1 MNTQLIKRAG
11 FLFLTTILVLCLT
24 AWKPPPGRQAPA
36 PEQPAGIALAVTI
49 TVTNLTDSGAGS
61 LRQAIADAAP
71 DDTITFDS
79 SISGGTIHLA
89 STLTLSNNV
98 TIDGSVLDSPIT
110 ISGDTDNN
118 GTRDVR
124 VFYINP
130 GVTAILKGLTITK
143 GYASGYNDGGGIYNY
158 GTLTVTNSTLSGN
171 SSAGW
176 LGGGIYNP
184 GTLTVTNSIFS
195 GNLANVDGG
204 GIYNTGTLTVTNSTF
219 SGNWTERYGG
229 GIANY
234 GVLTVTNSTFSGNS
248 ADYGGG
254 GIANYNGALTVTNS
268 TFSYNSA
275 TYGGG
280 IFNNSAYYGGGMFT
294 YGTLNYTNTILA
306 NSTSGG
312 DCVNNGTIDTN
323 TNNLVEDGSCSASMS
338 GDPNLGALA
347 NNGGSTQTMALLA
360 GSLAIDA
367 GASCSS
373 APVNGLD
380 QRGYVRDA
388 SCDIGAFEYNA
399 SPPSPEINLQ
409 GNGVDIWDGDTT
421 PSEAD
426 HTDFGSADVTSGSV
440 DRTFTIQN
448 TGTSDLT
455 LSGFPLVEISGTNA
469 ADFSVT
475 SDPSIPVTLGGST
488 TFTVHFDPSVVGTRT
503 ATISIANNDGD
514 ENPYNFDIQGAGL
527 CSAAITVTNTNDS
540 GPGSLRQAIAVLCAG
555 EGTINFDVALSGG
568 TIRLASTLTINKDLT
583 IDGSALASQITI
595 SGDTDDNGTGD
606 VQMFMVSSGVTAT
619 LNSLTIIKGNSSGY
633 MGGGGII
640 NGGTLTVTNSIF
652 SSHIQGG
659 IYNTGTLTVTNSTFS
674 GNSGNGG
681 GILNSGTLT
690 VADSTFSGNT
700 GNGAGIYNEAT
711 LMVTNSTFSGNSSLG
726 WGTGILNSGMAKVAN
741 STFSNNSAYT
751 GGGIYNEDILTVT
764 NSTFSGNSAGYGG
777 GIANEGMLT
786 VTNSTFSGNGATNSG
801 GGIRNIGTLNYTNT
815 IIADSTSGGDCV
827 NSSTI
832 GTNTNNLVE
841 DGSCSASLSGD
852 PNLGPLADN
861 GGPTRTM
868 AIAPS
873 SLAYNAGDNASCAAT
888 DQRGIPRPQGGGC
901 DIGAFELDAAPAA
914 LTINSP
920 NDPGDDICNVTECTL
935 REAIALIAPDGTI
948 DFDSS
953 LSGGTIHLAS
963 TLTLSIDVTI
973 DGSALASQITIS
985 GDADNN
991 GTGDVRVFYVTAGVT
1006 ATLNGLMI
1014 TKGYTSGNGGGIY
1027 NSGTLT
1033 VTNSAFSGNNADWGG
1048 GIANYSALTVT
1059 NSTFSGNTASW
1070 AGGIYNEDTLT
1081 VTNSTFSD
1089 NSASYGDGG
1098 GIMNNGGTLTV
1109 TNSNFSGNFA
1119 SSGFGGGVYNG
1130 GTLTITNSTFSGNS
1144 APWYGGGVYNG
1155 GTLTITNSTFSAN
1168 SANSSGGGIH
1178 SYGTLTVTNS
1188 TFSGNSALGYGG
1200 GIAHWGVSTL
1210 TVANSTFSGN
1220 SANYG
1225 GGIYNYSTL
1234 NYANTILANSTS
1246 GGDCYNDGTI
1256 GTNTNNLVEDGSCS
1270 ASLSGDPNM
1279 GALADN
1285 GGPTQTMALLGGSPA
1300 INAGDD
1306 ATCAA
1311 APVNTMDQR
1320 GVARLQGAHCDIGA
1334 YEYEG
1339 PFNQAPTDIA
1349 LSNSSVD
1356 EDQPVGMLVGNF
1368 STADPDA
1375 GDTFTYTLVSGAG
1388 STDNASFQINGSQLQ
1403 TNAVFDFETKNTYS
1417 IRIRTTDSGGLSF
1430 DRQFTI
1436 TITDVNEDPTGLGL
1450 SPASMVEDSPIGTV
1464 VGTFTT
1470 TDPDAGDT
1478 FTYSMVYGTGDTDNA
1493 SFTIVDDELQTAAV
1507 FDFETKSSYSIR
1519 VRTTDSGWLCYEEI
1533 FTITV
1538 TDVNE
1543 TPTDIAIS
1551 NSSVDEDQPVGTLVG
1566 NFSTTDPDA
1575 GDTFTYTLVFGA
1587 GSTDNA
1593 SFQINGSQLQINAVF
1608 DFETKNTYSIRI
1620 RTTDSGGLSF
1630 DRQFTITI
1638 TDVNEDPTDLGLS
1651 PASIIENSP
1660 IGTVVGTFTTTN
1672 PDAGDTFTYSMV
1684 SGTGDKDNA
1693 SFTIVDDELQT
1704 AAVFDF
1710 ETKSSYSIR
1719 VRTTDSGWLWYEEAF
1734 TITVT
1739 DVNENPTALT
1749 VNSLNDPGDGTC
1761 NVTEC
1766 TLREAIALIAPDG
1779 TIDFDSSLSGG
1790 TIHLA
1795 STLTLSKNV
1804 TIDGSALA
1812 VPITI
1817 SGDTDDD
1824 GAGDVQVFYV
1834 NSGVTATLNS
1844 LTITKGYTSGNGG
1857 GIYNSGTLT
1866 LDASTVSANTAGE
1879 GGGIYNYG
1887 TLSIQNAS
1895 TVRANTAN
1903 YDGGGIY
1910 NDTGGSTTLD
1920 ASAVSANSA
1929 GEGSGIWN
1937 QGTLSIQN
1945 ASTVSAN
1952 TATINLGGGIYNDTG
1967 GSTTLDA
1974 STVSANSAASG
1985 AGIYNN
1991 ATLTIQNGSLVGGAG
2006 TANTA
2011 EADGGGIYNDA
2022 GGSMTLDASTVSANT
2037 AWYGGGIW
2045 NSGTLSIQSASMVS
2059 ANLSNY
2065 VGGGIINLGT
2075 LTIQNDS
2082 TVSANSAYIGG
2093 GILNQSGTTTV
2104 DDSMVSANSADY
2116 NGGGIWNSGTLSIQN
2131 ASKLLANTATND
2143 GDAVFNEKNSTNA
2156 VSVTGSCIVNN
2167 GNVAFFNNQSAS
2179 QTATG
2184 NWWGNA
2190 TGSGPVGTGV
2200 GDTVS
2205 SNVDTSGYLT
2215 APILGCPSVTRSA
2228 LAASKAFA
2236 KTAIPLNTT
2245 TKLNITL
2252 TNPNAI
2258 PINSISFMD
2267 ELPASLTASAAT
2279 ASQCGGA
2286 VNIST
2291 PSQIVFSGGS
2301 LAANDGSPGGPDTC
2315 AINVTVRGIVPG
2327 IQTNASFAVKRTGLP
2342 DGYSNATSITVY
2354 KTLQFRS
2361 SGIIDGWVIE
2371 SSETSNAGG
2380 SFSATFTTFYI
2391 GDDALNKQ
2399 YRSILSFNTG
2409 GLPDDAVILSAMLK
2423 IKKQGLVGSN
2433 PFTTHQG
2440 LLVDIKKPYF
2450 GNALALAAHDF
2461 QALANKSAVGT
2472 FGTTASSGWYSATL
2486 LNTAYPY
2493 INLTGTTQFRL
2504 RFKLDDDNDNTAD
2517 YMKFFSGNYGTATD
2531 RPVLVIQYYV
2541 P

>member
-1 MNTQLIKRAG
+1 
-11 FLFLTTILVLCLT
+11 
-24 AWKPPPGRQAPA
+24 
-36 PEQPAGIALAVTI
+36 
-49 TVTNLTDSGAGS
+49 
-61 LRQAIADAAP
+61 
-71 DDTITFDS
+71 
-79 SISGGTIHLA
+79 
-89 STLTLSNNV
+89 
-98 TIDGSVLDSPIT
+98 
-110 ISGDTDNN
+110 
-118 GTRDVR
+118 
-124 VFYINP
+124 
-130 GVTAILKGLTITK
+130 
-143 GYASGYNDGGGIYNY
+143 
-158 GTLTVTNSTLSGN
+158 
-171 SSAGW
+171 
-176 LGGGIYNP
+176 
-184 GTLTVTNSIFS
+184 
-195 GNLANVDGG
+195 
-204 GIYNTGTLTVTNSTF
+204 
-219 SGNWTERYGG
+219 
-229 GIANY
+229 
-234 GVLTVTNSTFSGNS
+234 
-248 ADYGGG
+248 
-254 GIANYNGALTVTNS
+254 
-268 TFSYNSA
+268 
-275 TYGGG
+275 
-280 IFNNSAYYGGGMFT
+280 MFT

-1403 TNAVFDFETKNTYS
+1403 INAVFDFETKNTYS
-1417 IRIRTTDSGGLSF
+1417 IR
-1430 DRQFTI
+1430 
-1436 TITDVNEDPTGLGL
+1436 
-1450 SPASMVEDSPIGTV
+1450 
-1464 VGTFTT
+1464 
-1470 TDPDAGDT
+1470 
-1478 FTYSMVYGTGDTDNA
+1478 
-1493 SFTIVDDELQTAAV
+1493 
-1507 FDFETKSSYSIR
+1507 
-1519 VRTTDSGWLCYEEI
+1519 VRTTDSGWLWYEEI

-1538 TDVNE
+1538 ADVNE
-1543 TPTDIAIS
+1543 NPTDIALS

-1575 GDTFTYTLVFGA
+1575 GDTFTYTLVSGA

-1593 SFQINGSQLQINAVF
+1593 SFQINGSQLQTNAVF

-2517 YMKFFSGNYGTATD
+2517 YMKFFSGNYGTTTD
-2531 RPVLVIQYYV
+2531 RSVLVIQYYL